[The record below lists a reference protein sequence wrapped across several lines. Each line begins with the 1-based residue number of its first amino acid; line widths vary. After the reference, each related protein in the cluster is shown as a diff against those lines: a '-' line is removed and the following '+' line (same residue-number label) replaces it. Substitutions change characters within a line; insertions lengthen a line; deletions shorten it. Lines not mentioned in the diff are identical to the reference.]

1 MKIKHRT
8 RVPRVRDGGDIVD
21 EAYEAEVQA
30 YTAALE
36 KQYARAQKRLQKSI
50 EDAEKVDPH
59 GVSRKKRAAE
69 LWAIVELRRAE
80 LEELAMLMQSSPQST
95 AHRGTSGW
103 RPVPISMGKRI

>member
-1 MKIKHRT
+1 MKHR
-8 RVPRVRDGGDIVD
+8 VRVRQVSDGGDVVD
-21 EAYEAEVQA
+21 EAYEAEVRA
-30 YTAALE
+30 HTAALE
-36 KQYARAQKRLQKSI
+36 KQYARAQMRLRKSI
-50 EDAEKVDPH
+50 EDAERVDPS
-59 GVSRKKRAAE
+59 GASKKKRAAE